1 MTKRPNPYTT
11 LANDAREWARSVLMA
26 RARTMWRYPKERLN
40 EGWPLSDLRERTAAA
55 DQLGY
60 DVRLRATDDGLVV
73 EYVKRPPPPPW
84 AIRP

>member
-40 EGWPLSDLRERTAAA
+40 EGHMQLRVPSRSKN
-55 DQLGY
+55 
-60 DVRLRATDDGLVV
+60 RA
-73 EYVKRPPPPPW
+73 P
-84 AIRP
+84 